1 MTSVTAQR
9 DGHHDRCVMA
19 DADRFLRVCYLDRVQ
34 VCANEIKSEAQSG
47 GPTCSFQAFSRLCTG
62 ERFVYD
68 VKLRLPQGSP
78 AT

>member
-34 VCANEIKSEAQSG
+34 VCANEIKS
-47 GPTCSFQAFSRLCTG
+47 RLNQVVRHAPFKRSAG
-62 ERFVYD
+62 YAAASD
-68 VKLRLPQGSP
+68 VCMM
-78 AT
+78 